1 MPRLQLRGKQ
11 VQVSFSIKRPR
22 SKPGL
27 ERLRRAM
34 EKVVRRFGGTVRK
47 RST

>member
-1 MPRLQLRGKQ
+1 MPDFQLRGKL
-11 VQVSFSIKRPR
+11 VRVSFNLKRPR

-34 EKVVRRFGGTVRK
+34 ERVIARYGGKVSKRRK
-47 RST
+47 

>member
-1 MPRLQLRGKQ
+1 MPDFQLRGNR
-11 VQVSFSIKRPR
+11 VRVSFNVRRPR

-34 EKVVRRFGGTVRK
+34 EKVILKYGGKVRK
-47 RST
+47 RPE